1 MWGDQP
7 KGEATKGLLIVDT
20 GAAIAL
26 LTKKWMDAHG
36 LPMREKAAKYISGTN
51 GTAVKIIGT
60 TSMTLLL
67 VPTLETDVSNITI
80 CSGNSYQGLL
90 RCDLLCGY
98 NKALSAVT
106 ISLPG
111 PD

>member
-1 MWGDQP
+1 M
-7 KGEATKGLLIVDT
+7 VDT
-20 GAAIAL
+20 GAAITL
-26 LTKKWMDAHG
+26 LTKKWADAHG
-36 LPMREKAAKYISGTN
+36 LPVREKAAEYILGAN

-67 VPTLETDVSNITI
+67 APTLEVDVSNVAV
-80 CSGNSYQGLL
+80 CLGDFYQGLL
-90 RCDLLCGY
+90 GCNLLCGH
-98 NKALSAVT
+98 NKALGTAT

>member
-1 MWGDQP
+1 M
-7 KGEATKGLLIVDT
+7 VDT
-20 GAAIAL
+20 GAAITL
-26 LTKKWMDAHG
+26 LTKKWADTHG
-36 LPMREKAAKYISGTN
+36 LPVREKAAEYISGAN

-67 VPTLETDVSNITI
+67 APTLEIDVSNVAV
-80 CSGNSYQGLL
+80 CLGNFYQGLL
-90 RCDLLCGY
+90 RCNLLCGH
-98 NKALSAVT
+98 NEVLGAAA